1 MPRRKSVNIIRN
13 VGVDPRFN
21 SENIQKFI
29 NVVMWR
35 GKKNT
40 ARRIV
45 YDAFEIMSKKLPA
58 AATPEGLAEVFDRA
72 IANVIPA
79 VEVRARRVGGS
90 VYQVPVEVRALR
102 GRALAFRSIMQAA
115 KARSG
120 KTYSDKLAAE
130 LIDAHE
136 NRGGAV
142 KIKIDKHKMAE
153 ANRAFSHLVW

>member
-1 MPRRKSVNIIRN
+1 MPRRKSVNIIRD

-21 SENIQKFI
+21 QELIQKFI

-45 YDAFEIMSKKLPA
+45 YGAFDIIASKMGNSNEKIVEIFEKAIINS
-58 AATPEGLAEVFDRA
+58 TPL
-72 IANVIPA
+72 

-90 VYQVPVEVRALR
+90 VYQVPLEVRALR
-102 GRALAFRSIMQAA
+102 GRALAFRNIINAS
-115 KARSG
+115 KERSG
-120 KTYSDKLAAE
+120 RDFSTRLASELLEAAE
-130 LIDAHE
+130 
-136 NRGGAV
+136 NKGGAV
-142 KIKIDKHKMAE
+142 KAKLDKHKMAE